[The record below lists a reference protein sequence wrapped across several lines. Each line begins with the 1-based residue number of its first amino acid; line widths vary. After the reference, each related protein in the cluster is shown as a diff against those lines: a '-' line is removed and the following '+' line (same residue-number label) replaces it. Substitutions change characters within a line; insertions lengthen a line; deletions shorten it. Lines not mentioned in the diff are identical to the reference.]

1 MNSMRL
7 LGSSQ
12 LFALTGLI
20 AFCAFAGDM
29 VADSIAD
36 ACGDHC
42 ISQTSQSDSQHEKA
56 PCSHCSCCVHGGS
69 AIVSSSPLQISGALQ
84 SSIFVPAIERSSFEG
99 LRPAIDHPPQLA

>member
-1 MNSMRL
+1 VNIVWKSR
-7 LGSSQ
+7 

-20 AFCAFAGDM
+20 AFCAFTGDM

-36 ACGDHC
+36 ACSDHC
-42 ISQTSQSDSQHEKA
+42 LSQTSQSNSQNEKA

-69 AIVSSSPLQISGALQ
+69 AIVSSGVLRISGPLQ
-84 SSIFVPAIERSSFEG
+84 SSVFVLAIERSAPEG

>member
-1 MNSMRL
+1 MSFVWR
-7 LGSSQ
+7 SR

-36 ACGDHC
+36 ACSEHC
-42 ISQTSQSDSQHEKA
+42 MSQTSESDSQQEKE

-69 AIVSSSPLQISGALQ
+69 AIVSSSALQISGALQ
-84 SSIFVPAIERSSFEG
+84 PSVFVPALEHSAPNGIP
-99 LRPAIDHPPQLA
+99 PAIDHPPQLA